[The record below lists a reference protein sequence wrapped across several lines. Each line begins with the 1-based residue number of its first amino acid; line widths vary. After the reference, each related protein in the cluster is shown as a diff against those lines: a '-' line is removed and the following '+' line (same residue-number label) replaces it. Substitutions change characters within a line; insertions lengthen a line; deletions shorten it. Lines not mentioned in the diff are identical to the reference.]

1 MTNTNNIIALTKT
14 AIKSVTDARVARWKL
29 GVELLET
36 FFTNEGTA
44 KNPIWIS
51 NKTTDKTATTVAE
64 FAGANYKKVG
74 KPTAKALEVFYG
86 EAIRS
91 AKKHKTVE
99 SAMKDTIKGNKPQ
112 KSKRFSAKET
122 AENAIS
128 RHGEDNAVK
137 MARKILELAGEAI

>member
-51 NKTTDKTATTVAE
+51 NKTNDKTATTVYE
-64 FAGANYKKVG
+64 FAQANYKKVG

-86 EAIRS
+86 EAIRF
-91 AKKHKTVE
+91 AKQNKTVE
-99 SAMKDTIKGNKPQ
+99 SAMKETIKGKKPKKTERFNAK
-112 KSKRFSAKET
+112 KSADTTIARL
-122 AENAIS
+122 
-128 RHGEDNAVK
+128 GESN
-137 MARKILELAGEAI
+137 ARKVAKAILAELGE

>member
-1 MTNTNNIIALTKT
+1 MKNTNNIITLTKT

-51 NKTTDKTATTVAE
+51 NKTNDKTATTVYE
-64 FAGANYKKVG
+64 FAQANYKKVG

-86 EAIRS
+86 EAIRF

-99 SAMKDTIKGNKPQ
+99 SAMKETIKGKKPK
-112 KSKRFSAKET
+112 KSERFNAKKSADTTIARLGET
-122 AENAIS
+122 N
-128 RHGEDNAVK
+128 
-137 MARKILELAGEAI
+137 ARKVAKAILAELGE

>member
-51 NKTTDKTATTVAE
+51 NKTNDKTATTVYE
-64 FAGANYKKVG
+64 FARANYKKVG

-86 EAIRS
+86 EAIRF
-91 AKKHKTVE
+91 AKQNKTVE
-99 SAMKDTIKGNKPQ
+99 SAMKETIKGKKPKKTERFNAK
-112 KSKRFSAKET
+112 KSADTTIARL
-122 AENAIS
+122 
-128 RHGEDNAVK
+128 GESN
-137 MARKILELAGEAI
+137 ARKVAKAILAELGE

>member
-51 NKTTDKTATTVAE
+51 NKTNDKTATTVYE
-64 FAGANYKKVG
+64 FAQANYKKVG

-86 EAIRS
+86 EAIRF
-91 AKKHKTVE
+91 AKNHKTVE
-99 SAMKDTIKGNKPQ
+99 SAKKETIKGKKPKKTERFNAK
-112 KSKRFSAKET
+112 KSADTTIARL
-122 AENAIS
+122 
-128 RHGEDNAVK
+128 GESN
-137 MARKILELAGEAI
+137 ARKVAKAILAELGE

>member
-1 MTNTNNIIALTKT
+1 MKNTNNIIALTKT

-51 NKTTDKTATTVAE
+51 NKTNDKTATTVYE
-64 FAGANYKKVG
+64 FAQANYKKVG

-86 EAIRS
+86 EAIRF
-91 AKKHKTVE
+91 AKQNKTVE
-99 SAMKDTIKGNKPQ
+99 SAMKETIKGKKPKKTERFNAK
-112 KSKRFSAKET
+112 KSADTTIARL
-122 AENAIS
+122 
-128 RHGEDNAVK
+128 GESN
-137 MARKILELAGEAI
+137 ARKVAKAILAELGE

>member
-1 MTNTNNIIALTKT
+1 MKNANNIITLTKT

-51 NKTTDKTATTVAE
+51 NKTNDKTATTVYE
-64 FAGANYKKVG
+64 FAQANYKKVG

-86 EAIRS
+86 EAIRF

-99 SAMKDTIKGNKPQ
+99 SAKKNTIKKKNVK
-112 KSKRFSAKET
+112 KKNFSAK
-122 AENAIS
+122 ASANSAIN
-128 RHGEDNAVK
+128 RLGEDNAVK
-137 MARKILELAGEAI
+137 MAKAILALAGEAI